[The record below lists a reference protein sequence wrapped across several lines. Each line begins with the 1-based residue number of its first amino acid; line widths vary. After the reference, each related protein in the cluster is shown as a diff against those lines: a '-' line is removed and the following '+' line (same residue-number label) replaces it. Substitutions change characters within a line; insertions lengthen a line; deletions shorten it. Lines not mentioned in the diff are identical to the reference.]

1 MSAPDIGP
9 LEIERVHTVMT
20 SGMLSMGEEVR
31 TFERAIAALVGTG
44 HAAAL
49 SSGTAGLHA
58 CVIAAGIA
66 DGDEVITTP
75 FSFVSS
81 ANCLLY
87 ERAVPRFVDIDPE
100 TGNIDPALIEA
111 AITPRTRAILPVHVF
126 GQPADMDPIME
137 IARRRGLAV
146 IEDACEAIGAEY
158 KSRRVGAIGD
168 AGVFA
173 FYPNKQMTTGEGG
186 AVVTNRADWDGIV
199 RSIRNQGRDPGDSW
213 LAHARLGYNYR
224 LDELSAAIGVAQL
237 QRIEE
242 LLTNRARVADAYTA
256 RLREIDGVRAPTR
269 AATTTRT
276 SWFVYVIRVR
286 ADVDR
291 DRLIVALDGDGVPTR
306 PYFPSVHLQPVY
318 RSRFGHREGDYPKC
332 EAVSRQSLAIP
343 FHGRLSDDDIDY
355 VCDRLR
361 ARLADPACRRTAR
374 D

>member
-1 MSAPDIGP
+1 MSSPDIGP
-9 LEIERVHTVMT
+9 LEIERVNKVMA
-20 SGMLSMGEEVR
+20 SGMLSMGAEVLE
-31 TFERAIAALVGTG
+31 FERRIAEYVGATYSAAIN
-44 HAAAL
+44 
-49 SSGTAGLHA
+49 SGTAGLHA

-100 TGNIDPALIEA
+100 TGNIDPGLIEG
-111 AITPRTRAILPVHVF
+111 AITSRTRAILPVHVF
-126 GQPADMDPIME
+126 GQPADMDPILE
-137 IARRRGLAV
+137 IARRRELSV
-146 IEDACEAIGAEY
+146 IEDSCEAIGAEY
-158 KSRRVGAIGD
+158 KGRRVGALGD

-186 AVVTNRADWDGIV
+186 AVVTNRADWDGVV

-213 LAHARLGYNYR
+213 LAHSRLGFNYR

-237 QRIEE
+237 QRIDE
-242 LLTNRARVADAYTA
+242 LLTNRARVADAYTT
-256 RLREIDGVRAPTR
+256 RLRDVEGIVVPTR
-269 AATTTRT
+269 VATTTRM

-286 ADVDR
+286 PQVDR
-291 DRLIVALDGDGVPTR
+291 DRLIVALESDGVPTR
-306 PYFPSVHLQPVY
+306 PYFPSVHLQPFY
-318 RSRFGHREGDYPKC
+318 RSRFGHREGDFPKC
-332 EAVSRQSLAIP
+332 EAISRQSLAIP

-361 ARLADPACRRTAR
+361 ARL
-374 D
+374 

>member
-1 MSAPDIGP
+1 
-9 LEIERVHTVMT
+9 
-20 SGMLSMGEEVR
+20 
-31 TFERAIAALVGTG
+31 
-44 HAAAL
+44 
-49 SSGTAGLHA
+49 
-58 CVIAAGIA
+58 
-66 DGDEVITTP
+66 
-75 FSFVSS
+75 
-81 ANCLLY
+81 LY

-100 TGNIDPALIEA
+100 TGNIDPALIES

-146 IEDACEAIGAEY
+146 IEDSCEAIGAEY
-158 KSRRVGAIGD
+158 KGRRVGAIGD

-186 AVVTNRADWDGIV
+186 AVVTNRDDWDGIV

-213 LAHARLGYNYR
+213 LAHSRLGYNYR

-242 LLTNRARVADAYTA
+242 LLTNRARADAYTA
-256 RLREIDGVRAPTR
+256 RLRDVDGVHVPMP
-269 AATTTRT
+269 AATTTRM

-286 ADVDR
+286 TGVDR

-306 PYFPSVHLQPVY
+306 PYFPSVHLQPFY
-318 RSRFGHREGDYPKC
+318 RSRFGHREGDFPKC
-332 EAVSRQSLAIP
+332 EAVSQQSLAIP
-343 FHGRLSDDDIDY
+343 FHGRLGSDDIDY

-361 ARLADPACRRTAR
+361 ARMGDPACRRV